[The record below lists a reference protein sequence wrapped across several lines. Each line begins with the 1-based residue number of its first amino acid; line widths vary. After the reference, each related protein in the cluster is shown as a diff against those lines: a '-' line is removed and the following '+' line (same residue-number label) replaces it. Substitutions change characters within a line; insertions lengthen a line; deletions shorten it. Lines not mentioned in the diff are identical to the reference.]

1 MSTIRSPRKA
11 TAHCPVAGCGW
22 VKTYFDLHTRRK
34 LGKIILNEI
43 WPAGVRAELG
53 KRAHIARVHSKRP
66 PFSRVTRILGR

>member
-1 MSTIRSPRKA
+1 MSAIRKPVSV
-11 TAHCPVAGCGW
+11 TAHCPVDDCKW
-22 VKTYFDLHTRRK
+22 VKTYFDLRTRRK